1 MILDLSKVLMQ
12 DFYCNYTKNRYGGK
26 VEMFSADADSLMYK
40 IKTGNIY
47 WDFYE
52 NIQLFDF
59 SNYQKIQIDIIIPIT

>member
-12 DFYCNYTKNRYGGK
+12 DFYCNYTKNRYGSK

-47 WDFYE
+47 
-52 NIQLFDF
+52 
-59 SNYQKIQIDIIIPIT
+59 